1 MKKAIIAIFAV
12 AVIVVVLVA
21 CVNIFSNN
29 TNQSKVGEN
38 SNNSLASK
46 NENLVTNDE
55 TNQVVKNDG
64 KQENDNEKTET
75 NSKNL
80 VVIFSRADEN
90 YRVGD
95 VEKGNTMFLAEYI
108 KEELNADLF
117 EIVPTNKY
125 PADYD
130 ECTKVAQE
138 ELRNNSRPKY
148 NGDVSNWE
156 DYDNIFLGYPIW
168 WGDLPM
174 CCYTFIENH
183 DFTGKNVY
191 IFNTHEGSGNAGTAS
206 SLKSKISGANVN
218 TDYLAMTGTSAREN
232 GAKLQVQNWLKRLGF

>member
-12 AVIVVVLVA
+12 AVIVVVAVV

-29 TNQSKVGEN
+29 TNQSEVGEN
-38 SNNSLASK
+38 TNDSLVSK
-46 NENLVTNDE
+46 NENTISNNE
-55 TNQVVKNDG
+55 INQTVKNNNE
-64 KQENDNEKTET
+64 QENEKTST

-80 VVIFSRADEN
+80 VVIFSGADEN

-138 ELRNNSRPKY
+138 ELRNNARPTY
-148 NGDVSNWE
+148 NGDVQNFE
-156 DYDNIFLGYPIW
+156 EYDNIFLGYPIW

-174 CCYTFIENH
+174 CCYTFIESH
-183 DFTGKNVY
+183 DFKGKNVY
-191 IFNTHEGSGNAGTAS
+191 IFNTHEGSGNAGTAG
-206 SLKSKISGANVN
+206 SLKSKLSSANVN
-218 TDYLAMTGTSAREN
+218 TDYLAMTGTSARETN
-232 GAKLQVQNWLKRLGF
+232 AKSQVQSWLQKLGF